1 MNSPEDDACTEIG
14 PGIYLTPSLLLVIA
28 TTALSVSCDGVEIFI
43 SLAASSNSFFLE
55 VSLLAILIS
64 LFAGLDRLF
73 HRYSTHRYSRRVEY
87 LWLFVNIDNR
97 VNKVDYYIYRGVYV
111 VKIFISGKYL
121 AAVFHIS
128 CTLAY
133 KICKKLY
140 VSCTIL
146 SELQDEVSW
155 KSHTINWGAE
165 KVPFLQCIK
174 DLETFPWDTLR
185 TVNCFT
191 YFVLCK

>member
-43 SLAASSNSFFLE
+43 SLAASSNSFFFE

-64 LFAGLDRLF
+64 LFVGLDRLF

-111 VKIFISGKYL
+111 VKIFISGK
-121 AAVFHIS
+121 IS
-128 CTLAY
+128 CCSLPRFVHP
-133 KICKKLY
+133 C
-140 VSCTIL
+140 
-146 SELQDEVSW
+146 LQDMQE
-155 KSHTINWGAE
+155 
-165 KVPFLQCIK
+165 
-174 DLETFPWDTLR
+174 TLR
-185 TVNCFT
+185 FMHNSQRVAR
-191 YFVLCK
+191 